1 MKIKLLGLILL
12 SLFAVN
18 AQSKDCYYG
27 DNDTSCAKNIGT
39 WQDAKNDS
47 DAERKAKEKYVK
59 PCDAPEGV
67 TCNVSAR

>member
-1 MKIKLLGLILL
+1 MKIKLLGIILL
-12 SLFAVN
+12 SFFAVN

-67 TCNVSAR
+67 TCVSAR